1 MSAEFTY
8 YALFAM
14 LALTTGVVFQFF
26 LTQLSKMKKDIKKT
40 NESIAKIHQEVY
52 NIKNT
57 KSSTSRSN
65 FVILPT
71 LIPEIFTSSPFFK
84 PDVVEETSIWQSID
98 NQVQPQFYSFERT
111 GGKKDKFMALN
122 FDWQADR
129 LHIDDGKQPWQL
141 KLEHGTLDK
150 LVYQIALMSDLKT
163 NKQQFN
169 YRIADGGKLKT
180 YDIRIITEEVIK
192 TPLGKINTVKLIRYR
207 SNNNKRQ
214 TTLWCAPALNY
225 LPVKLEHTEKGGS
238 VFTALLRKLD
248 GITTTDAFMP
258 LSTKTDN
265 FKQFAH

>member
-1 MSAEFTY
+1 
-8 YALFAM
+8 
-14 LALTTGVVFQFF
+14 
-26 LTQLSKMKKDIKKT
+26 MK
-40 NESIAKIHQEVY
+40 
-52 NIKNT
+52 
-57 KSSTSRSN
+57 
-65 FVILPT
+65 T
-71 LIPEIFTSSPFFK
+71 LISYFLLLMPLWLSAQEIPDFSANYLVKLNNIQAGELKRSLVTHSDGNRQFTSITKAKGVFAFFK

>member
-1 MSAEFTY
+1 
-8 YALFAM
+8 
-14 LALTTGVVFQFF
+14 
-26 LTQLSKMKKDIKKT
+26 MK
-40 NESIAKIHQEVY
+40 
-52 NIKNT
+52 
-57 KSSTSRSN
+57 
-65 FVILPT
+65 T
-71 LIPEIFTSSPFFK
+71 LISYFLLLMPIWLSAQEIPDFSANYLVKLNDLQAGELKRSLVTHSDGSRQFTSATKAKGVFSFFK
-84 PDVVEETSIWQSID
+84 PDVVEETSIWQSIND
-98 NQVQPQFYSFERT
+98 RVQPQFYSYQRT
-111 GGKKDKFMALN
+111 GGKKDKFMTLN
-122 FDWQADR
+122 FDWQANR
-129 LHIDDGKQPWQL
+129 LHIDDRKQPWQL
-141 KLEHGTLDK
+141 ALEHGTLDK
-150 LVYQIALMSDLKT
+150 LVYQIALMSDLKS

-258 LSTKTDN
+258 LSTKPDN